1 MNQAKK
7 WNYPMVTASVFSALG
22 KQRIGCKFNEVLK
35 KRNEIAYKKISV
47 CLIFLFGLLLCQ
59 ACSKDDPNLNIVR
72 VQIETNSDESVR
84 IYGIKDSGETG
95 VVIKKNYDNTFELE
109 NEGFS
114 IEARCKDDHTLITI
128 KVWVNG
134 TLKADVSG
142 NKYLTT
148 GYIYIL

>member
-1 MNQAKK
+1 MKNNK
-7 WNYPMVTASVFSALG
+7 
-22 KQRIGCKFNEVLK
+22 
-35 KRNEIAYKKISV
+35 IAYKKISV
-47 CLIFLFGLLLCQ
+47 CLIFVLGLLLCH
-59 ACSKDDPNLNIVR
+59 ACSKDNPNLNIIR
-72 VQIETNSDESVR
+72 VQVETNSDEPVR

-114 IEARCKDDHTLITI
+114 IEARCKNDNTLITI

-134 TLKADVSG
+134 KLKSNVSG

-148 GYIYIL
+148 GYISLL